1 MKSLVEEEP
10 NLAKGPNNK
19 VRAKKAKEMF
29 EKLINTY
36 KLKPKVKKKSP
47 RYIWS
52 KWNNNVPTMGLQYDL
67 FLILFKHFELLIL
80 ILINRLLWH

>member
-47 RYIWS
+47 RYI
-52 KWNNNVPTMGLQYDL
+52 
-67 FLILFKHFELLIL
+67 
-80 ILINRLLWH
+80 